1 MSKQQAAPAKSK
13 TTTRR
18 RIKTIPNETALCL
31 FPTAGGTVIVYI
43 YSPKSAQNIV
53 AHLGPRYILLFP
65 FSGFG
70 KKLSVG
76 GWPNKSYQV
85 FKAVFC
91 ARNGL
96 FGES

>member
-1 MSKQQAAPAKSK
+1 MQ
-13 TTTRR
+13 
-18 RIKTIPNETALCL
+18 L
-31 FPTAGGTVIVYI
+31 IVYVYTYMHTYI
-43 YSPKSAQNIV
+43 YMYVSM
-53 AHLGPRYILLFP
+53 YIPYTSHVCTEISYVYVILFP